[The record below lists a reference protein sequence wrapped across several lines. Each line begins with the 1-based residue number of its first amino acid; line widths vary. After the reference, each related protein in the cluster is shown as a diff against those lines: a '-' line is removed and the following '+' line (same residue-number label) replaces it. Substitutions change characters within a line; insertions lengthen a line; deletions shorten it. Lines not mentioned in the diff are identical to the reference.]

1 MTDALSPDTSSLEF
15 LSLPPTLL
23 ITGASSGVGH
33 SLVHHLQGRYTIIAV
48 ARRME
53 TMREAFRA
61 YPNVHPYALDLED
74 VAQIPEVVAKLEETH
89 GPILQLINNAGVNV
103 RASITDLPLE
113 ALQRSLSVNALAP
126 FVLLQTL
133 LKGMRGRGY
142 GRVINVTSGAP
153 LNCFAEYGA
162 YSSSKAALNALTV
175 TAAKEHADAD
185 IKINLMSPGPVR
197 TEMAPDAPL
206 EPSVCHATV
215 DYLLNLNRDGP
226 TGGFFWLEYTLPLFP
241 DLSGVRWLEGQ
252 APASFRRSDTAENHD

>member
-1 MTDALSPDTSSLEF
+1 MSSANLKSPL
-15 LSLPPTLL
+15 PTLL

-33 SLVHHLQGRYTIIAV
+33 SLVHHLRGRYTIITV
-48 ARRME
+48 ARRLE
-53 TMREAFRA
+53 TMREAFRD
-61 YPNVHPYALDLED
+61 YPNVYPYALDLEN
-74 VAQIPEVVAKLEETH
+74 VAQLPEVIAELERTH
-89 GPILQLINNAGVNV
+89 GPILHLINNAGVNV
-103 RASITDLPLE
+103 RAPVTDLPLE

-133 LKGMRGRGY
+133 LKGMRQHGY

-153 LNCFAEYGA
+153 LNCFPEYGA

-175 TAAKEHADAD
+175 TAAKEHADVN

-215 DYLLNLNRDGP
+215 NYLLHLKRNGP

-241 DLSGVRWLEGQ
+241 DLSGVRWLEGE
-252 APASFRRSDTAENHD
+252 APAAFRRADMTEHD